1 MPGEDWTWDDMYEIC
16 RKITKDVNGDGL
28 LDQFGTYNYSWRN
41 AVYTSGGRFYD
52 GDQQQLPFTDS
63 HVLDAIKYMKRLN
76 DLNQGQSVTQEDF
89 NKGERGF
96 HAPDLCGVQDL

>member
-1 MPGEDWTWDDMYEIC
+1 MYEIC

-52 GDQQQLPFTDS
+52 GDQQQLPLQTPMS
-63 HVLDAIKYMKRLN
+63 WMPLN
-76 DLNQGQSVTQEDF
+76 T
-89 NKGERGF
+89 
-96 HAPDLCGVQDL
+96 